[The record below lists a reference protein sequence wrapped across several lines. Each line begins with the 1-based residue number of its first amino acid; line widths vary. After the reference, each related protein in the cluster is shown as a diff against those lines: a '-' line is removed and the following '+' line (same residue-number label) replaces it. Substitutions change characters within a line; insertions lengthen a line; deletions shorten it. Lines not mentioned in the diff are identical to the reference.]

1 MRKIIVGI
9 VSVITFSC
17 STTNYY
23 IVRHAEKETQ
33 ASNMSSDVSLSAAGM
48 ERAEALKNI
57 LQDKKIQSIFSTNTI
72 RTKSTA
78 KPISDATGISIKVYD
93 SRDTLFVSR
102 LKNISK
108 GNILVVGHSNTVD
121 DIINK
126 LAGQNLLQDLPDSA
140 YGDLFIVKKKGKKYS
155 YSKSRFGK

>member
-93 SRDTLFVSR
+93 SRDTLYVSR

-140 YGDLFIVKKKGKKYS
+140 YGDLFIVKKKGENIHI
-155 YSKSRFGK
+155 